1 MDPGHRRIRP
11 FRGGIVAPSRNRTA
25 NRAGAERDVLP
36 PQTVATRTAVDQA
49 APRASAPQLIT
60 FDEYR
65 EFRLNNIAERRA
77 RLTRALAATDLSATE
92 KASLEGRKAYYDR
105 LAAMP
110 ADQRDR
116 QFRDRFDQIDT
127 NHDGMIDNTERT
139 AWREKH
145 ASIITNWSPIT
156 PQPMHNRANLAGT
169 GDHSL
174 SLSDKADLGCR
185 QCRVAGKF
193 WPGAEAAC

>member
-1 MDPGHRRIRP
+1 MNKQESTMTRWTL
-11 FRGGIVAPSRNRTA
+11 VAAASALFAAALWHLPATAQRTA
-25 NRAGAERDVLP
+25 PAQNAASALP
-36 PQTVATRTAVDQA
+36 QIVVTRTAVDQP

-77 RLTRALAATDLSATE
+77 RLTRALTAADLSAIE

-139 AWREKH
+139 AWREKQREHYHELVADH
-145 ASIITNWSPIT
+145 AP
-156 PQPMHNRANLAGT
+156 ANA
-169 GDHSL
+169 HS
-174 SLSDKADLGCR
+174 R
-185 QCRVAGKF
+185 
-193 WPGAEAAC
+193 